1 MLVLTAA
8 ALILAP
14 AQAPTASEAVTKML
28 TKYHNAQS
36 ISGRVTFTQSAAGAR
51 VVIST
56 DLFSRK
62 PNMLFVQQ
70 IRTPASQ
77 GGANNVVAMSD
88 GKKVGYPAPAGAG
101 TFLSESP
108 QRFFEPA
115 KPDLEGN
122 FSMFSG
128 MLIDR
133 SLPVAIGLYSPNE
146 VAVTIGRL
154 RDLKL
159 SEIALGE
166 KTIYR
171 IDFQLVIGNAL
182 PADPSRGLPARPEA
196 RVAGVMTVSKE
207 FDLLGLAWKETVG
220 TKEQQVEILSEWV
233 ADLQV
238 DKSIDQNVFKVR

>member
-1 MLVLTAA
+1 MIVLAA

-14 AQAPTASEAVTKML
+14 AQAPTAKEAVTKML
-28 TKYHNAQS
+28 TKYHNAQT
-36 ISGRVTFTQSAAGAR
+36 ISGKVTFTQSAAGAK
-51 VVIST
+51 VVITS
-56 DLFSRK
+56 DLYAKK

-88 GKKVGYPAPAGAG
+88 GKKVGYPAPPGSG
-101 TFLSESP
+101 TFLAHSP
-108 QRFFEPA
+108 DRFFEPA

-133 SLPVAIGLYSPNE
+133 SLPVAIGLYSPTE
-146 VAVTIGRL
+146 VAVTVGRL

-159 SEIALGE
+159 SEAMLGE
-166 KTIYR
+166 RAIYR
-171 IDFQLVIGNAL
+171 IDFQLVVGNAL

-196 RVAGVMTVSKE
+196 RVNGVLTVSKE
-207 FDLLGLAWKETVG
+207 FDLLGLAWREKVG
-220 TKEQQVEILSEWV
+220 TKEQQVDVLSEWV

-238 DKSIDQNVFKVR
+238 DKPIDANVFKVR